1 MEIFILA
8 DEDQKKEIL
17 SISPNEKAAITF
29 ASTIPEEN
37 NFKDYDVFFI
47 LSDYEEID
55 SVQFAGKP
63 VYINEVNTTLAELNF
78 PGNFCRINGWNGF
91 LERSIWEVASTQAQK
106 NEDIFHLFNRK
117 VIFVKDEPG
126 FVSAR
131 VISMI
136 VNEAFFA
143 LGEKVS
149 TEKEID
155 MAMKL
160 GTNYP
165 NGPFEWARKIGI
177 EKIYGLLKKLS
188 EKEDRYIPAPALKKL
203 YSEIHGTNL

>member
-8 DEDQKKEIL
+8 DEDQKSEIL
-17 SISPNEKAAITF
+17 SISPTDKASITF
-29 ASTIPEEN
+29 ASNMPEEN
-37 NFKDYDVFFI
+37 DWKNYDAFFL
-47 LSDYEEID
+47 LSYYRQINP
-55 SVQFAGKP
+55 SKLAGKR

-78 PGNFCRINGWNGF
+78 PDNFCRINGWKGF
-91 LERSIWEVASTQAQK
+91 LKRPVWEVATSKPQK
-106 NEDIFHLFNRK
+106 NEEIFHFLNRK
-117 VIFVKDEPG
+117 VILVKDEPG
-126 FVSAR
+126 LISAR

-149 TEKEID
+149 SEKEID

-165 NGPFEWARKIGI
+165 YGPFEWAKKIGI
-177 EKIYGLLKKLS
+177 EKIYDLLKKLS
-188 EKEDRYIPAPALKKL
+188 EKEDRYIQAPALKKI
-203 YSEIHGTNL
+203 YSETFGMNL